1 MVRSRSSVS
10 NLGSNSVS
18 VEVSTGPTPAA
29 NGSGT
34 VITSQPKPKLV
45 KQKQSLC
52 EEEMEEEGG
61 DQPTDMRDLV
71 KRLPEFKVRSKS
83 RDPKLSSGFKNFLC
97 F

>member
-10 NLGSNSVS
+10 SLD
-18 VEVSTGPTPAA
+18 A
-29 NGSGT
+29 NGGQVETIDEPLKAAATASGT

-71 KRLPEFKVRSKS
+71 KRLPEFKV
-83 RDPKLSSGFKNFLC
+83 PKR
-97 F
+97 